1 MSAYPSNARMP
12 GSFAV
17 YCGDGVYVDAKPDQS
32 SNPFIRFVSHRRVD
46 SAVMSRARAVIVC
59 HAVRRVGVPAWI
71 VRAGGA
77 A

>member
-12 GSFAV
+12 GAFAV
-17 YCGDGVYVDAKPDQS
+17 YCGGGIYADAVPDCF
-32 SNPFIRFVSHRRVD
+32 NPSFVSVRR
-46 SAVMSRARAVIVC
+46 SNGAPMSRARAVIVC